1 MLLGRTIQFIYLI
14 VFSIFWRER
23 LKIYTP
29 KDFPL
34 PFETVI
40 TIGSFD
46 GIHLAH
52 KALFEETKKLAN
64 LLNVKPVVVSFD
76 PHPRTV
82 LFPESNLKLLTTL
95 EEKLYLLSL
104 LEIENLVLI
113 PFTKTLSELSHDL
126 FVQEYIVDK
135 IKAKGIIVGSN
146 FRFGK
151 FRKGDVDYLNKVAKK
166 YNFIVKA
173 IPPVMLNGV
182 IISSSAIRNLIEKG
196 NIESANELLGR
207 PYLIMGKVI
216 KGKGRGKEIG
226 YPTANLE
233 VSPLKLLPPSGVYA
247 VWVILNGEKLKGA
260 LNIGKRPTFGEK
272 EISIEV
278 HIFNFNKNIYGKTLK
293 IEIIKRIRDE
303 KKFPS
308 IENLKI
314 QIEKDCK
321 LIDEILH

>member
-1 MLLGRTIQFIYLI
+1 
-14 VFSIFWRER
+14 

>member
-1 MLLGRTIQFIYLI
+1 
-14 VFSIFWRER
+14 

-135 IKAKGIIVGSN
+135 IKAKGIIVGFN

-247 VWVILNGEKLKGA
+247 VWVLLNGEKLKGA

-278 HIFNFNKNIYGKTLK
+278 HIFNFNRNIYGKTLK

>member
-1 MLLGRTIQFIYLI
+1 M
-14 VFSIFWRER
+14 
-23 LKIYTP
+23 KIYTP

-135 IKAKGIIVGSN
+135 IKAKGIIVGFN

-247 VWVILNGEKLKGA
+247 VWVLLNGEKLKGA

-278 HIFNFNKNIYGKTLK
+278 HIFNFNRNIYGKTLK

>member
-1 MLLGRTIQFIYLI
+1 M
-14 VFSIFWRER
+14 
-23 LKIYTP
+23 KIYTP

-46 GIHLAH
+46 GIHLGH

-135 IKAKGIIVGSN
+135 IKARGIIVGFN

-182 IISSSAIRNLIEKG
+182 IISSSIIRSLIEKG
-196 NIESANELLGR
+196 DIESANELLGR

-308 IENLKI
+308 IEDLKI

>member
-1 MLLGRTIQFIYLI
+1 
-14 VFSIFWRER
+14 

-64 LLNVKPVVVSFD
+64 LLNVKPIVVSFD

-135 IKAKGIIVGSN
+135 IKAKGIIVGFN

-247 VWVILNGEKLKGA
+247 VWVLLNGEKLKGA

>member
-173 IPPVMLNGV
+173 IPSIMLNGV

>member
-1 MLLGRTIQFIYLI
+1 
-14 VFSIFWRER
+14 

-46 GIHLAH
+46 GIHLGH

-135 IKAKGIIVGSN
+135 IKARGIIVGFN

-182 IISSSAIRNLIEKG
+182 IISSSIIRSLIEKG
-196 NIESANELLGR
+196 DIESANELLGR

-308 IENLKI
+308 IEDLKI

>member
-1 MLLGRTIQFIYLI
+1 M
-14 VFSIFWRER
+14 
-23 LKIYTP
+23 KIYTP

-82 LFPESNLKLLTTL
+82 LFPESNLKLLTTF

-104 LEIENLVLI
+104 LNIENLILI